1 MSGPQNAIYHY
12 TMLVSRHKTRYARP
26 PVFGSTVKR
35 YPTMAKAKSKNRK
48 SKKSS
53 KSRFTA
59 STADKYELYQLSVQ
73 SPEPDVEFLARVYK
87 KERSKPARHFREDF
101 SGTGL
106 LTAHWVKRG
115 SKYTAEAF
123 DIDPEPIEW
132 GKTHV
137 FAKIGKAATRAVL
150 HQADVRAP
158 SNVAPDVR
166 CAQNFSYWIFKTR
179 AEMLGYF
186 SNARADLADNGVF
199 VLDVHGG
206 PESMEHM
213 EEETKIDEGFT
224 YVWDQDF
231 FSPVTHEARLFIH
244 FKFKDG
250 TRMKRAFRYEWRLW
264 TIPEL
269 TEILTEAG
277 FSQVDCY
284 WEGTDKDGE
293 SGNGVFRK
301 TRYGENDLSWV
312 SYLVA
317 LK

>member
-1 MSGPQNAIYHY
+1 
-12 TMLVSRHKTRYARP
+12 
-26 PVFGSTVKR
+26 
-35 YPTMAKAKSKNRK
+35 MAKAKSKNRK

-166 CAQNFSYWIFKTR
+166 
-179 AEMLGYF
+179 
-186 SNARADLADNGVF
+186 
-199 VLDVHGG
+199 
-206 PESMEHM
+206 
-213 EEETKIDEGFT
+213 
-224 YVWDQDF
+224 
-231 FSPVTHEARLFIH
+231 
-244 FKFKDG
+244 
-250 TRMKRAFRYEWRLW
+250 
-264 TIPEL
+264 
-269 TEILTEAG
+269 
-277 FSQVDCY
+277 
-284 WEGTDKDGE
+284 
-293 SGNGVFRK
+293 
-301 TRYGENDLSWV
+301 
-312 SYLVA
+312 
-317 LK
+317 